1 MITTAALSFS
11 AGVVMFILLRTHRTY
26 PGFGWWTL
34 GVALIALGSSAYG
47 LRAAYPSWP
56 SLLVPA
62 VLLVAGYQMILRGM
76 CIFHERPLR
85 PRLEWAVMLSF
96 LLVFAFYCVDA
107 EQAGA
112 RIAVFSLYAGGLNLA
127 TALATLDRHGKRPG
141 ANELLFAV
149 WMALMGVFNLFRVW
163 HAAWGPAI
171 GALWMQA
178 SGFQSFYVLTQV
190 LTVQLATLALIGIN
204 ANRIERDYLVL
215 QEQLRMQ
222 SIHDP
227 LTGLFNRR
235 YLDDTLTQEIHRC
248 QRDGQPLCV
257 AMLDL
262 DHFKHFNDAY
272 GHEAGDDVLRA
283 LGLLF
288 TQWARTSDMVC
299 RYGGEEFT
307 IILRDTTLDQ
317 VLPRLNELRE
327 RIAQAPIVSEG
338 RQLPSLTISI
348 GVTQL
353 DAQVANPVAILNRAD
368 TALYHAKQNGRNRVE
383 RA

>member
-11 AGVVMFILLRTHRTY
+11 ASVVMLILLRTHRTY

-34 GVALIALGSSAYG
+34 GIAFIALGSSAFG
-47 LRAAYPSWP
+47 LRAVYPSWP
-56 SLLVPA
+56 SLLIPA
-62 VLLVAGYQMILRGM
+62 LLLVAGYLMILRGM
-76 CIFHERPLR
+76 CIFRERPLW
-85 PRLEWAVMLSF
+85 PRVEWAVMLSF
-96 LLVFAFYCVDA
+96 LLIFAYYSVDA
-107 EQAGA
+107 ESAGA
-112 RIAVFSLYAGGLNLA
+112 RIVVFSLYVAALNLA
-127 TALATLDRHGKRPG
+127 TAYATLDRHGARSG
-141 ANELLFAV
+141 ANEMLFAI
-149 WMALMGVFNLFRVW
+149 WMALMGSFSLYRAW
-163 HAAWGPAI
+163 HAASGPTI
-171 GALWMQA
+171 GALWMQTY
-178 SGFQSFYVLTQV
+178 GFQSFYVLTQV

-204 ANRIERDYLVL
+204 SHRIELDYLVL

-235 YLDDTLTQEIHRC
+235 YLDDTLAQEISRC

-262 DHFKHFNDAY
+262 DHFKLFNDAY

-299 RYGGEEFT
+299 RYGGEEFS

-338 RQLPSLTISI
+338 RQLPPLTISI

-353 DAQVANPVAILNRAD
+353 DAQVASPVAFLNRAD
-368 TALYHAKQNGRNRVE
+368 EALYRAKQMGRNRVE

>member
-11 AGVVMFILLRTHRTY
+11 ASVVMFILLRTHRTY

-34 GVALIALGSSAYG
+34 GIALTALGSSAVG

-56 SLLVPA
+56 SLLFA
-62 VLLVAGYQMILRGM
+62 ALLLVAGYLMILRGM
-76 CIFHERPLR
+76 CVFQGRPLR
-85 PRLEWAVMLSF
+85 PRVEWAVMLSF
-96 LLVFAFYCVDA
+96 LLVFAYYCMDA

-112 RIAVFSLYAGGLNLA
+112 RIVVFSLYAGVLNLA
-127 TALATLDRHGKRPG
+127 TALATLNRRGTRPG

-149 WMALMGVFNLFRVW
+149 WMGLMGVFNLFRVL

-178 SGFQSFYVLTQV
+178 DGFQSFYVLTQV

-248 QRDGQPLCV
+248 QRGGQPLCV
-257 AMLDL
+257 AMLDI
-262 DHFKHFNDAY
+262 DHFKHFNDTY

-327 RIAQAPIVSEG
+327 RIARAPIVSEG
-338 RQLPSLTISI
+338 RQLPSLTISV

-353 DAQVANPVAILNRAD
+353 EAEVATPVAILNRAD
-368 TALYHAKQNGRNRVE
+368 AALYQAKQNGRNRVE